1 MSCLN
6 LDRTRDSS
14 FHGGIVLLR
23 KDFFQQTLS
32 VIKHLE
38 GGAQA
43 AQPAGSGNV
52 KEQKKKHVSLSAG
65 CFSQHRAGPEHTAA
79 ARQHLGA
86 SACPSDGLG
95 AAGRARARGC
105 WMDFFS
111 LSRFHPALPTRL
123 LMPAL
128 PPALSVALL
137 QERSSSCLA
146 IGLPYWETHRERLSN
161 PKTAACPFWEGDR
174 APPVPPQPSSK
185 AGSSPRVPCVG

>member
-1 MSCLN
+1 MKRFLPTN
-6 LDRTRDSS
+6 
-14 FHGGIVLLR
+14 
-23 KDFFQQTLS
+23 S
-32 VIKHLE
+32 VHCKTSG

-65 CFSQHRAGPEHTAA
+65 RFSQHRAGPEHTAA

-86 SACPSDGLG
+86 SACPGEGSPAESDGLG

-105 WMDFFS
+105 WMEFFS

-123 LMPAL
+123 LRPA
-128 PPALSVALL
+128 PPLALSVALL

-146 IGLPYWETHRERLSN
+146 IGLPYWDTRRERLSN
-161 PKTAACPFWEGDR
+161 PKTAAFPFWEGDR